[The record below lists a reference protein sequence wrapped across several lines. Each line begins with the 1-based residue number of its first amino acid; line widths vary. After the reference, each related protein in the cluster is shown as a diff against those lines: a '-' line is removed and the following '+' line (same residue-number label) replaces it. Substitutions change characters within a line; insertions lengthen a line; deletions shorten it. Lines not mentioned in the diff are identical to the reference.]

1 LPQSS
6 LRTRENRRTWSL
18 VAACAAAAALVL
30 PGATQAA
37 WTTNEASLDPGQCGR
52 NLQSGSDRTAS
63 VTAMPTF
70 LLQGDGGLSTY
81 AVAIDGQGIGTF
93 ASRGDAVVCIAT
105 RTPLADGLHVLTGI
119 ELAPNAGTAVRLA
132 FTVDTRAPRSPSRP
146 ALSAY
151 TDTGVRG
158 DGITASRFV
167 NLQGKA
173 GPNESIQITANGRM
187 IVGGATTDA
196 NGRWSVTTVPLN
208 PGTYLFTASSLDRA
222 GNRSAPSAATRITIQ
237 G

>member
-1 LPQSS
+1 
-6 LRTRENRRTWSL
+6 
-18 VAACAAAAALVL
+18 VL

-105 RTPLADGLHVLTGI
+105 RLPLAEGSHVLTGT
-119 ELAPNAGTAVRLA
+119 ELAPNPGTVVRLA
-132 FTVDTRAPRSPSRP
+132 FSVDTRAPRPPSRP
-146 ALSAY
+146 TLSAY

-158 DGITASRFV
+158 DGITAARSV
-167 NLQGKA
+167 NMQGKA
-173 GPNESIQITANGRM
+173 GPNESIQITVDGRT
-187 IVGGATTDA
+187 VVAGATADA
-196 NGRWSVTTVPLN
+196 KGRWSATTVPLN
-208 PGTYLFTASSLDRA
+208 AGSYLLAAVSLDRA
-222 GNRSAPSAATRITIQ
+222 GNRSAPSAAARITIQ